1 MLVKNNGGITRA
13 THYIQ
18 MKNKM
23 ENPIIKHVSL
33 LLCINCGASDWNVA
47 SDAVTCRS
55 CGHTYKIIE
64 SRKLIATEDFIE
76 EQKWED
82 VSAGFDLFKGNVKPI
97 KVDKLGGPR
106 IRDLRKNL
114 GITGIAINLGSGQD
128 NYEGFINID
137 LGMYDPVHV
146 VADLKKI
153 PFVDESVELVVS
165 NSVLEHIYDY
175 NAVIDEVFRILK
187 KGGYFYL
194 SVPNVCLRHHK
205 YDYHRWTTP
214 GLHKLFDNKFEIIG
228 SGACRGV
235 AYALIVFVEALIA
248 YKVKNKIL
256 LAMTRCVWRLISR
269 PLFWIRDEAN
279 EEYQA
284 MSQTIF
290 VLGKKL

>member
-1 MLVKNNGGITRA
+1 MI
-13 THYIQ
+13 
-18 MKNKM
+18 
-23 ENPIIKHVSL
+23 NPILENISS

-47 SDAVTCRS
+47 RDAVTCKS
-55 CGHTYKIIE
+55 CGHNYPIMDNG
-64 SRKLIATEDFIE
+64 KLITVEGFIQ

-114 GITGIAINLGSGQD
+114 GITGMAINFGSGQD
-128 NYEGFINID
+128 NYEGFVNVD
-137 LGMYDPVHV
+137 LGIYAPVHI
-146 VADLKKI
+146 VADLMRV
-153 PFVDESVELVVS
+153 PFVDGAIELVVS

-175 NAVIDEVFRILK
+175 RAVIDEVYRVLK
-187 KGGYFYL
+187 KDGYFYL
-194 SVPNVCLRHHK
+194 CVPNVCLRHHK
-205 YDYHRWTTP
+205 FDYHRWTTP
-214 GLHKLFDNKFEIIG
+214 GLHKLFDGKFEIID

-235 AYALIVFVEALIA
+235 AYALIVFVEALIT
-248 YKVKNKIL
+248 YKIKNKIL
-256 LAMTRCVWRLISR
+256 LSMARSFWRLISR